1 MHRYFFRNGHD
12 LLMAG
17 VGARKMSVTIAPA
30 TVAALDC
37 GNPQAQKGI
46 RHEGANRVR
55 RNAAGCFGDGRHAV
69 SDGKPAP
76 RPAALSAR

>member
-1 MHRYFFRNGHD
+1 MHRYFFRNSHD

-17 VGARKMSVTIAPA
+17 VGARKMGVTIAPGDRGGVGLRQPTGA
-30 TVAALDC
+30 
-37 GNPQAQKGI
+37 KGI

-69 SDGKPAP
+69 SDGN
-76 RPAALSAR
+76 LL

>member
-1 MHRYFFRNGHD
+1 MHRYFFRNSRD

-17 VGARKMSVTIAPA
+17 VGARKMGVTIAPGDRGGVGLRQPTGA
-30 TVAALDC
+30 
-37 GNPQAQKGI
+37 KSI

-69 SDGKPAP
+69 SDGNLLCGA
-76 RPAALSAR
+76 

>member
-1 MHRYFFRNGHD
+1 MHRYFFRNSRD

-17 VGARKMSVTIAPA
+17 VGARKMGVTIAPA

-37 GNPQAQKGI
+37 GKPTGAKGI

-69 SDGKPAP
+69 SDGN
-76 RPAALSAR
+76 LL